1 MLAEQI
7 VDLLRK
13 SETLTALIGTRIEPF
28 TIDGF
33 TNGIVYSLT
42 PLTDD
47 NITRTD
53 RLEIHIIADDL
64 STAFA
69 IDKEVRK
76 VLLTTGEEPLT
87 ENILKSQ
94 INGGGT
100 LEDAATGT
108 KHIITYY
115 ILVSKGGLINGY

>member
-87 ENILKSQ
+87 ENILKS
-94 INGGGT
+94 
-100 LEDAATGT
+100 
-108 KHIITYY
+108 
-115 ILVSKGGLINGY
+115 